1 MKIKEAR
8 QKAGLTQAQMSTVL
22 GIPKR
27 TIEDWETEKIKPRA
41 WAESLVVEK
50 LENLNKAAFKINNSN
65 VLNYAEIC
73 KKFSADTTEWGDL
86 DEFKFYTTDGS
97 EWKETCG
104 NAHNGV
110 DVSWAFQ
117 LSNEEIEQQAAE
129 QLYEQLIDELD
140 LAISDEWD
148 KDSFETIF
156 EKFNFK

>member
-41 WAESLVVEK
+41 WAENLVVEK
-50 LENLNKAAFKINNSN
+50 LENLNKRVFKINNSS
-65 VLNYAEIC
+65 VLNYADIC
-73 KKFSADTTEWGDL
+73 KKFSADTAEWGNL
-86 DEFKFYTTDGS
+86 DEFKSYTTDGS
-97 EWKETCG
+97 EWKETCD

-117 LSNEEIEQQAAE
+117 LSNEEIEQHAAE

-140 LAISDEWD
+140 LAISDKWD

-156 EKFNFK
+156 EKFNF

>member
-41 WAESLVVEK
+41 WAESLVVKK
-50 LENLNKAAFKINNSN
+50 LENFNKPAFKINNSS

-97 EWKETCG
+97 EWKETCD

-129 QLYEQLIDELD
+129 QLYELLLEELN
-140 LAISDEWD
+140 LAMSDGWD
-148 KDSFETIF
+148 TEDFEMLCN
-156 EKFNFK
+156 KFNFR